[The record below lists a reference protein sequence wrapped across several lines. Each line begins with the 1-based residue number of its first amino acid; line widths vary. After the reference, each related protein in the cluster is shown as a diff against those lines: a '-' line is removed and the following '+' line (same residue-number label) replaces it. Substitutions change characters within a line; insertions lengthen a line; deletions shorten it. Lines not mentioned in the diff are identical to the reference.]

1 MILRV
6 FYSTKT
12 MSERKPF
19 MTPNAKWEITKK
31 QQLSYINALTAE
43 LTSLRAKAGI
53 SQSELASLIGISRQT
68 YSAIECNKRIM
79 SWNTYLS
86 LILFFDYNN
95 ETHQMIRSIKVF
107 PEELLSIFNNG
118 EKDPYSNA
126 NGIAGIP
133 KTITDKLDEQAL
145 HAIRTVVMV
154 EYARCANLPG
164 DDVVKAFEG
173 TTIQTLSD
181 IDVKT
186 EQAIQNIKRQNK

>member
-6 FYSTKT
+6 FYSTNI

-19 MTPNAKWEITKK
+19 MISNAKWEITKK

-53 SQSELASLIGISRQT
+53 SQSEIASLIGVSRQT
-68 YSAIECNKRIM
+68 YSAIECGKRNM

-95 ETHQMIRSIKVF
+95 ETHQMIRTIKVF
-107 PEELLSIFNNG
+107 PEELLTIFNNG
-118 EKDPYSNA
+118 EKDPYSTA

-133 KTITDKLDEQAL
+133 KSITDKLDEQAL

-181 IDVKT
+181 IDVKI
-186 EQAIQNIKRQNK
+186 EQAIQNIKRQSV

>member
-1 MILRV
+1 
-6 FYSTKT
+6 
-12 MSERKPF
+12 

-118 EKDPYSNA
+118 EKDPYSNS

-181 IDVKT
+181 IDVKI
-186 EQAIQNIKRQNK
+186 EKAIQNIKEGKRANG